1 MTSRTN
7 TEFDAAGWKGRF
19 LGQHVVLQAA
29 AALEAP
35 DSKVDQLEREGRV
48 FSIEHEG
55 RKWYP
60 AFQLRDGLPRPV
72 IQSLIACF
80 KGHLGERFEGWDL
93 ALFLCQSNGYLQG
106 ESPID
111 LLDVSGSDEQ
121 LLMAA
126 NAYLGI
132 GADV

>member
-7 TEFDAAGWKGRF
+7 TELDAAGWKGRF
-19 LGQHVVLQAA
+19 LAQHEVLEAA
-29 AALEAP
+29 AFLEDP
-35 DSKVDQLEREGRV
+35 GSKAKELEYEGKV
-48 FSIEHEG
+48 FSIDHKG

-93 ALFLCQSNGYLQG
+93 ALFLCQPSGYLRNV
-106 ESPID
+106 SPAD
-111 LLDVSGSDEQ
+111 LLDKDGSDEKISI
-121 LLMAA
+121 AA
-126 NAYLGI
+126 NAYFGI
-132 GADV
+132 GSDV